1 MNIDIFIETR
11 KRLHLSQDQL
21 AQGICTQA
29 TLSKFERNGKV
40 PSLKILLQLCDRL
53 ELTLNDLFPLNHD
66 EDSVRSQTLE
76 QAEFQLLVGEYE
88 QAQASLDKLGDPT
101 TGTLN
106 FQMRYYF
113 ISGYIKALNGGA
125 IADALYDFSQILNR
139 FDEGHHSIYSLLAY
153 TGMGIAYNQDG
164 DHNRA
169 EFYFNKVAGEIRN
182 LTFKNSHSVWRSL
195 NIIYYTGQFYGQT
208 GDLEASDKL
217 LNYGVTVCAKY
228 HVTYYLARILYQ
240 RAVNAKKQNGD
251 AAAIKQDLQDAAAFA
266 RLNSNEKL
274 LQQIAAF

>member
-88 QAQASLDKLGDPT
+88 QAQTSLDKLGDPT

-208 GDLEASDKL
+208 GDFEASDKL

-251 AAAIKQDLQDAAAFA
+251 AAAIQQDLQDAAAFA

-274 LQQIAAF
+274 LKQIAAF